1 MRSAVRA
8 VSATEGRRL
17 LVACLCAEWCGSCR
31 DYRAT
36 FSALQERFA
45 AAADFAWIDIEDESD
60 ALGDPDIENFP
71 TLLLADAGG
80 LRFLGAVTP
89 HAATAERLVENALAG
104 ALPVIGGADADLA
117 ERTRRLVAARGDG
130 GFPTNAAS

>member
-1 MRSAVRA
+1 MGES
-8 VSATEGRRL
+8 GRL

-36 FSALQERFA
+36 FEALAARFSGE
-45 AAADFAWIDIEDESD
+45 ADFAWIDIEDESD

-71 TLLLADAGG
+71 TLLLVDGGG

-89 HAATAERLVENALAG
+89 HAATAERLVQNALAG
-104 ALPVIGGADADLA
+104 ALPSIGGEEAELADRARTLIGTRKGGVSPQSAA
-117 ERTRRLVAARGDG
+117 E
-130 GFPTNAAS
+130 